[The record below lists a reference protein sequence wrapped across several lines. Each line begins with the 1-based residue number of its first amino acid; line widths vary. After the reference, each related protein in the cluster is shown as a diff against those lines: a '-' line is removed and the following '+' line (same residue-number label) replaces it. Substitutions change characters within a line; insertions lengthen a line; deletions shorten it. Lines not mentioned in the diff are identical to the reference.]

1 MSNNICNN
9 TESFQSIA
17 NLVEKTSKKN
27 LTVIRDQITSPD
39 STLVILPA
47 VYGHKPVDEPSR

>member
-1 MSNNICNN
+1 MSNNICNS

-27 LTVIRDQITSPD
+27 LTVLRDQIT
-39 STLVILPA
+39 
-47 VYGHKPVDEPSR
+47 